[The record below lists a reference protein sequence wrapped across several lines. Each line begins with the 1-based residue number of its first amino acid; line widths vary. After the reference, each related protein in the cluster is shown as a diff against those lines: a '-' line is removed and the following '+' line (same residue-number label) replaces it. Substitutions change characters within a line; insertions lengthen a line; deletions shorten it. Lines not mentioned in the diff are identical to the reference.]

1 MNSLNL
7 LLEKT
12 VTVPMVHSLQE
23 KNILYVNKIDNL
35 FIPNVEMDKP
45 LLSITVNGVEKIF
58 ENFGTVSH
66 PAINLTVS
74 SGKKAVDIVVQV
86 KKGHRKLELSRK
98 SIHLVDENY
107 NVHEIIHKKK
117 EVKKTFSQ
125 DEIKVALGY
134 FPFKGRKPTIGIIAE
149 KNLENSAIRKVP
161 EIVNLKINP
170 IKINPIII
178 NDTDSSDYIKETYVN
193 VNVEPVD
200 KNNYFDPAYIV
211 NEALN
216 AKKTASW
223 YIRPLLETPRDI
235 NFVEIFKKEL
245 LLKECLKNRIA
256 LRVEALKQIFTN
268 KNHVSIFVDTKNNI
282 LEIKNNN
289 DNPTLFFYKG
299 QLAGYPIVEGINV
312 VIVTEQFTDIIVEG
326 RKEINLVKQL
336 ISSEDG
342 SVLEEDILSTYFS
355 LPLKFTPVAQEM
367 YFSAPSITKRY
378 NYTVNSKE
386 KNIRIVDV
394 MTGSVTRIELVA
406 NESFSYAP
414 FFQGDNLIVNTIE
427 LKDHSDAV
435 AQVGYVYKTR
445 KYIGPSFKEVQ
456 ENTTT
461 RVEQYNYIIEDV
473 KKREE
478 EQLTHQHG
486 IGIGSDKVS
495 GDSDTHNFN
504 AYPVLALINDSTMY
518 LKLIAPPL
526 TRPITRIL
534 PVQDVADA
542 NTLNPP
548 HNPFQIT
555 AA

>member
-1 MNSLNL
+1 MDSLNL

-12 VTVPMVHSLQE
+12 VAVPAVHSLQE
-23 KNILYVNKIDNL
+23 KNILYVNRIDNL
-35 FIPNVEMDKP
+35 FVPNVEMEKP

-58 ENFGTVSH
+58 ENIGTVNA

-74 SGKKAVDIVVQV
+74 CGSKAVNLAVQV
-86 KKGHRKLELSRK
+86 KMGHRKLELSRK
-98 SIHLVDENY
+98 SLHLVDENY
-107 NVHEIIHKKK
+107 NVNEIIHKKK

-125 DEIKVALGY
+125 EDIKAA
-134 FPFKGRKPTIGIIAE
+134 FREKKPTIGIVAE
-149 KNLENSAIRKVP
+149 KNLKNSARREIP

-170 IKINPIII
+170 IKLNPIII
-178 NDTDSSDYIKETYVN
+178 NNTDSSDYVKETYVD
-193 VNVEPVD
+193 VAVDPVD
-200 KNNYFDPAYIV
+200 KNSFYDPEYIV

-216 AKKTASW
+216 AEKPASW

-256 LRVEALKQIFTN
+256 LRVEALKQIFTK

-282 LEIKNNN
+282 LEIKNDNN
-289 DNPTLFFYKG
+289 NPVLFSYKG
-299 QLAGYPIVEGINV
+299 QLVGYPVVEGVNV
-312 VIVTEQFTDIIVEG
+312 AVVTEQLTGVVLNNRE
-326 RKEINLVKQL
+326 KINLIKQL

-342 SVLEEDILSTYFS
+342 SVLEEDTLSTYSSS
-355 LPLKFTPVAQEM
+355 LLNFPLPTQEM

-378 NYTVNSKE
+378 NYTVNSKQR
-386 KNIRIVDV
+386 NIEIVDV
-394 MTGSVTRIELVA
+394 MTGNVEHIELAA
-406 NESFSYAP
+406 NESFSYTP

-427 LKDHSDAV
+427 LKDYSDAV

-445 KYIGPSFKEVQ
+445 KYMGPSFREVQ

-461 RVEQYNYIIEDV
+461 RIEQYNYILEDV

-478 EQLTHQHG
+478 ELLTHQHG
-486 IGIGSDKVS
+486 VGDGARS
-495 GDSDTHNFN
+495 GDSDNPNFN
-504 AYPVLALINDSTMY
+504 AYPLLALINDSTTY

-526 TRPITRIL
+526 TTPITRIL
-534 PVQDVADA
+534 PVQDAADA

-555 AA
+555 A

>member
-1 MNSLNL
+1 MDSLNL

-12 VTVPMVHSLQE
+12 VAVPAVHNLQE

-35 FIPNVEMDKP
+35 FVPNVEIEKP

-58 ENFGTVSH
+58 ENVGTVSD

-74 SGKKAVDIVVQV
+74 SGSKAVNLTVQV

-98 SIHLVDENY
+98 SLHLVDENY

-117 EVKKTFSQ
+117 EIKKTFSQ
-125 DEIKVALGY
+125 EDIKVALRE
-134 FPFKGRKPTIGIIAE
+134 KKPTIGIIAE
-149 KNLENSAIRKVP
+149 KNLENSARREVP

-170 IKINPIII
+170 IKLNPIII
-178 NDTDSSDYIKETYVN
+178 NDTDSSDYVKETYVS
-193 VNVEPVD
+193 VNVDPVN
-200 KNNYFDPAYIV
+200 KNSFYDPEYIV

-216 AKKTASW
+216 AKKPASW
-223 YIRPLLETPRDI
+223 YIRPLFETPKNI

-256 LRVEALKQIFTN
+256 LRVEALKQIFTK
-268 KNHVSIFVDTKNNI
+268 KNHVSFFVDTKNNI

-289 DNPTLFFYKG
+289 NNPTLFFYKG
-299 QLAGYPIVEGINV
+299 QLAGYPLVEGINV
-312 VIVTEQFTDIIVEG
+312 AIVTEQFTDVVVED
-326 RKEINLVKQL
+326 RKRINLVKQL

-355 LPLKFTPVAQEM
+355 SPLNFTPVTQEM
-367 YFSAPSITKRY
+367 YFSAPSTTKRY

-394 MTGSVTRIELVA
+394 MTGSIARIELAA

-414 FFQGDNLIVNTIE
+414 FFQGDSLIVNTIE
-427 LKDHSDAV
+427 LKDYSDAI

-445 KYIGPSFKEVQ
+445 TYTGPLFKEVQ
-456 ENTTT
+456 ENVTT
-461 RVEQYNYIIEDV
+461 RVEQYNYILEDV

-486 IGIGSDKVS
+486 IGSDKVS
-495 GDSDTHNFN
+495 GDSDNPNFN
-504 AYPVLALINDSTMY
+504 AYPLLALINDSTTY

-526 TRPITRIL
+526 TTPITRIL
-534 PVQDVADA
+534 PVQDGADA

-555 AA
+555 A

>member
-1 MNSLNL
+1 MDSLNL

-12 VTVPMVHSLQE
+12 VEVPAVHNLQE

-35 FIPNVEMDKP
+35 FVPNVEIKKP

-58 ENFGTVSH
+58 ENVGTIND

-74 SGKKAVDIVVQV
+74 SGSKAVNITVQV

-98 SIHLVDENY
+98 SFHLVDENY

-117 EVKKTFSQ
+117 EIKKTFSQ
-125 DEIKVALGY
+125 EDIKVALRE
-134 FPFKGRKPTIGIIAE
+134 KKPTIGIVAE
-149 KNLENSAIRKVP
+149 KNLENSARREVP
-161 EIVNLKINP
+161 EIVNLRINP
-170 IKINPIII
+170 IKLNPIVI
-178 NDTDSSDYIKETYVN
+178 NDTDSSDYVKETYVS
-193 VNVEPVD
+193 VNVDPVD
-200 KNNYFDPAYIV
+200 KNSFYDPEYIV

-216 AKKTASW
+216 AKKPASW
-223 YIRPLLETPRDI
+223 YIRPLFETPKNI

-256 LRVEALKQIFTN
+256 LRVEALKQIFTK
-268 KNHVSIFVDTKNNI
+268 KNHVSFFVDTKNNI

-289 DNPTLFFYKG
+289 NNPTLFFYKG
-299 QLAGYPIVEGINV
+299 QLAGYPLVEGINV
-312 VIVTEQFTDIIVEG
+312 AIVTEQFTDVIVED
-326 RKEINLVKQL
+326 RKRINLVKQL

-342 SVLEEDILSTYFS
+342 SILEEDILSTYFS
-355 LPLKFTPVAQEM
+355 SPLNFTPVTQEM

-394 MTGSVTRIELVA
+394 MTGSIARIELAA

-414 FFQGDNLIVNTIE
+414 FFQGDSLIVNTIE
-427 LKDHSDAV
+427 LKDYSDAV
-435 AQVGYVYKTR
+435 AQVGYVYKTK
-445 KYIGPSFKEVQ
+445 KYTGPSFKEVQ
-456 ENTTT
+456 ENVAT
-461 RVEQYNYIIEDV
+461 RVEQYNYILEDV
-473 KKREE
+473 KRKEE
-478 EQLTHQHG
+478 EILTHQH
-486 IGIGSDKVS
+486 GIGSDKVS
-495 GDSDTHNFN
+495 GDSDNPNFN
-504 AYPVLALINDSTMY
+504 AYPLLALINDSTTY

-526 TRPITRIL
+526 TTPITRIL
-534 PVQDVADA
+534 PVQDAADA

-555 AA
+555 A

>member
-1 MNSLNL
+1 MDSLNL

-12 VTVPMVHSLQE
+12 VEVPAVHNLQE

-35 FIPNVEMDKP
+35 FVPNVEIEKP

-58 ENFGTVSH
+58 ENVGTIND

-74 SGKKAVDIVVQV
+74 SGSKAVNITVQV

-98 SIHLVDENY
+98 SLHLVDENY
-107 NVHEIIHKKK
+107 NIHEIIHKKK
-117 EVKKTFSQ
+117 EIKKTFSQ
-125 DEIKVALGY
+125 EDIKVALRE
-134 FPFKGRKPTIGIIAE
+134 KKPTIGIVAE
-149 KNLENSAIRKVP
+149 KNLENSARRELP
-161 EIVNLKINP
+161 EIVNLRINP
-170 IKINPIII
+170 IKLNPIII
-178 NDTDSSDYIKETYVN
+178 NDTDSSDYVKETYVS
-193 VNVEPVD
+193 VNVDPVN
-200 KNNYFDPAYIV
+200 KNSFYDPEYIV

-216 AKKTASW
+216 AKKPASW
-223 YIRPLLETPRDI
+223 YIRPLFETPKNI

-256 LRVEALKQIFTN
+256 LRVEALKQIFTK
-268 KNHVSIFVDTKNNI
+268 KNHVSFFVDTKNNI

-289 DNPTLFFYKG
+289 NNPTLFFYKG
-299 QLAGYPIVEGINV
+299 QLAGYPLVEGINV
-312 VIVTEQFTDIIVEG
+312 AIVTEQFTDVIVED
-326 RKEINLVKQL
+326 RKRINLVKQL

-355 LPLKFTPVAQEM
+355 SPLNFTPVTQEM
-367 YFSAPSITKRY
+367 YFSAPSTTKRY

-394 MTGSVTRIELVA
+394 MTGSIARIELAA

-414 FFQGDNLIVNTIE
+414 FFQGDSLIVNTIE
-427 LKDHSDAV
+427 LKDYSDAV

-445 KYIGPSFKEVQ
+445 TYIGPLFKEVR
-456 ENTTT
+456 ENVTT
-461 RVEQYNYIIEDV
+461 RVEQYNYILEDV

-486 IGIGSDKVS
+486 IGSDKVS
-495 GDSDTHNFN
+495 GDSDNPNFN
-504 AYPVLALINDSTMY
+504 AYPLLALINDSTTY

-526 TRPITRIL
+526 TTPITRIL
-534 PVQDVADA
+534 PVQDGADA

-555 AA
+555 A